1 MSIKQLSEK
10 ELIEVKSVLSK
21 FPTLKSEIED
31 VFRSEEM
38 ANEWLTSSVPALQG
52 LTPIEVLQQGDVE
65 SVLDI
70 VNRLKYGDFS

>member
-10 ELIEVKSVLSK
+10 ELIGVKSVLSK
-21 FPTLKSEIED
+21 FPTLQSEIED

>member
-10 ELIEVKSVLSK
+10 ERVEVKSVLLK
-21 FPTLKSEIED
+21 FPVLQSEIED

-52 LTPIEVLQQGDVE
+52 LTPIEVLQQGNVE
-65 SVLDI
+65 LVLDI

>member
-10 ELIEVKSVLSK
+10 ERVEVKSVLLK
-21 FPTLKSEIED
+21 FPILQSEIED

-52 LTPIEVLQQGDVE
+52 LTPIEVLQQGNVE
-65 SVLDI
+65 LVLDI

>member
-10 ELIEVKSVLSK
+10 ERVEVKSVLSK
-21 FPTLKSEIED
+21 FPILQSEIED

-52 LTPIEVLQQGDVE
+52 LTPIEVLQQGNVE
-65 SVLDI
+65 LVSDI

>member
-10 ELIEVKSVLSK
+10 ERIEVKSVLSK
-21 FPTLKSEIED
+21 FPTLQSEIED

-52 LTPIEVLQQGDVE
+52 FTPIEVLQQGDVE

>member
-21 FPTLKSEIED
+21 FPTLQSEIED

-52 LTPIEVLQQGDVE
+52 LTPIEVLQQGDIE

>member
-1 MSIKQLSEK
+1 MNIKKLSKK
-10 ELIEVKSVLSK
+10 ERIEVKSVLSK
-21 FPTLKSEIED
+21 FPILQSEIED

-52 LTPIEVLQQGDVE
+52 LTPIEVLQQGEVE

>member
-10 ELIEVKSVLSK
+10 ERIEVKSVLSK
-21 FPTLKSEIED
+21 FPILQSEIED

-38 ANEWLTSSVPALQG
+38 ANDWLTSSVPALQG
-52 LTPIEVLQQGDVE
+52 LTPIEVLQQGNVE
-65 SVLDI
+65 LVLDI

>member
-10 ELIEVKSVLSK
+10 ERIEVKSVLSK
-21 FPTLKSEIED
+21 FPTLQSEIED

-38 ANEWLTSSVPALQG
+38 ANEWLTSSVPALRG
-52 LTPIEVLQQGDVE
+52 FTPIEVLQQGEVE

>member
-10 ELIEVKSVLSK
+10 ERIEVKSVLSK
-21 FPTLKSEIED
+21 FPTLQSEIED

-52 LTPIEVLQQGDVE
+52 LTPIEVLRQGDVE

>member
-21 FPTLKSEIED
+21 FPTLQSEIED

-38 ANEWLTSSVPALQG
+38 ANEWLTSPVPALQG

>member
-21 FPTLKSEIED
+21 FPTLQSEIED

>member
-21 FPTLKSEIED
+21 FPTLQSEIED

-38 ANEWLTSSVPALQG
+38 ANEWLTSSVPALQ
-52 LTPIEVLQQGDVE
+52 VL
-65 SVLDI
+65 
-70 VNRLKYGDFS
+70 NPN

>member
-10 ELIEVKSVLSK
+10 ERIEVKSVLSK
-21 FPTLKSEIED
+21 FPILQSEIED

-65 SVLDI
+65 LVLDI